1 MPNPAE
7 SAQPTDAPT
16 DPHPITLRITI
27 PWALT
32 DHFEAQAI
40 VANMPLEEF
49 LAQHITKTAM
59 WGADEAPIYIDDTG
73 RLEIQRLLGA
83 KVSTPDR
90 LLEMIRRI
98 VGWKAGPHKIELSP
112 NQMEQIECYART
124 LGKKVEDFAP
134 QLLMDAITERLQ
146 TR

>member
-1 MPNPAE
+1 MSNVAE
-7 SAQPTDAPT
+7 SPSLANA
-16 DPHPITLRITI
+16 HPITLRITI
-27 PWALT
+27 PWELT

-49 LAQHITKTAM
+49 VAQHVARTAY
-59 WGADEAPIYIDDTG
+59 WGADEAPIYLNDRD
-73 RLEIQRLLGA
+73 RAEIQKLLGA
-83 KVSTPDR
+83 KISTPER
-90 LLEMIRRI
+90 LLEMIKRI
-98 VGWKAGPHKIELSP
+98 VGWKAGPHKIDLTP
-112 NQMEQIECYART
+112 NQMEQIESYART